1 MAGVCSQALV
11 TGRWGNPGQQGELRV
26 CLWGQGR
33 GQKVTLVPQRIR
45 MDKQKALALLCA
57 VVSQEPPAFEN
68 LCSLF
73 QGLRDV
79 RAKEYGGSEVKGK
92 VRQLSKAW
100 LLEKP
105 PPHSEVGKG
114 NCCYAATTQNI
125 KAAYLDAPRTRWQL
139 GGPLMHAW
147 YANHTLSPGPPL
159 PLTQPRVLFASSAR
173 THRVYFWVAC
183 FVSVCDNV
191 YFITWLWGTALRLRP
206 CSHHTPPRACPSVA
220 HSAPETVC
228 GARGHVAELNDIR
241 EETDNARDLDLR
253 VFRSL
258 MNI

>member
-1 MAGVCSQALV
+1 MSGLKN
-11 TGRWGNPGQQGELRV
+11 TGAARSRERSGNFLKPGFLKSPRPIPRW
-26 CLWGQGR
+26 
-33 GQKVTLVPQRIR
+33 
-45 MDKQKALALLCA
+45 
-57 VVSQEPPAFEN
+57 
-68 LCSLF
+68 
-73 QGLRDV
+73 
-79 RAKEYGGSEVKGK
+79 
-92 VRQLSKAW
+92 
-100 LLEKP
+100 
-105 PPHSEVGKG
+105 GKG

-159 PLTQPRVLFASSAR
+159 PLTQPHVLFASSAR

-258 MNI
+258 MNIQ